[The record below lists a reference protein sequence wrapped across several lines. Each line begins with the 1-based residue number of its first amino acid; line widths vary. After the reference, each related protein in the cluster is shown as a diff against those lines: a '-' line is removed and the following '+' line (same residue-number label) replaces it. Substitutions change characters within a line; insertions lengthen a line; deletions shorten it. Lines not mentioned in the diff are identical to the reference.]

1 MGAAPRASA
10 GRGHAF
16 ARAMHRELPRLGVS
30 PAHVLKSWEETAF
43 LAAGQPAL
51 TRGQVA
57 ESRNPDSLG
66 PTAGQSHAQRR
77 GRGQTL

>member
-1 MGAAPRASA
+1 
-10 GRGHAF
+10 
-16 ARAMHRELPRLGVS
+16 MHSLELCIARELPRLGVS

-51 TRGQVA
+51 TREQVA